1 MQQNYQTTKLPT
13 SASQVTSK
21 FGASWLYPERITAND
36 GSSSS
41 VGFFQGG
48 DSGAIITGD
57 DFEFNLPPEAVID
70 GISVLIDGVNVGCD
84 GIVTLGITGTTGKA
98 IGTLNTTYGS
108 ISDLWGASSITRDQV
123 AAMTV
128 SVDAGDVS
136 GGDGYASIDH
146 LSVTIYWHIDLS
158 VAPANVPV
166 RFDYKVYSR
175 DGSYLGLLP
184 NVTSKFAV
192 SQDVG
197 SAGSSIQITCG
208 NSVQNEVIVNTTP
221 ILTNED
227 EAITTEDDIEILAG
241 STSSAIVT
249 GSSPENAMFKN
260 SNRIKV
266 WMYNYWYPNGKLMFS
281 GQVNRISFKYGG
293 DNTTQLLVL
302 SDGLDFSNF
311 IARGYP
317 FAYTN
322 DVVQN
327 TQNGHVTVI
336 TYPLGGWVRYGQSF
350 RTGAAVTN
358 AGAISLLL
366 LGTANVTVSLYDAP
380 NGNLLGN
387 VTKSI
392 SNASALEAQ
401 FEFPQL
407 INVNSDDD
415 YFFAISV
422 PKGQSI
428 DVYYHSTSSTYPN
441 GSMYNSTYSGG
452 GGGGSYDAVA
462 GDLWFITKSGSPTT
476 TTTYSN
482 DDPVTDM
489 AHGILLDYN
498 ARGGR
503 IKEREFTATGL
514 SLTYTFNSATILDAI
529 KKIIEMSPSGY
540 YSYVDLGTSEI
551 DILPVSTTPDFV
563 IVRGKDMT
571 QLTISMSIEQVKN
584 YLLFSGGDTGG
595 GVNLFRQYSD
605 AESAA
610 YYGTRLGT
618 KSDNRV
624 ILDATA
630 DAIGDAF
637 MDENAD
643 EMQETSLIINDSMVD
658 ISLFTPG
665 KTIGFR
671 NFGNLIDDM
680 VLMIA
685 RRDINYPS
693 STLVL
698 GRLPIVMNAELQR
711 INNELLMQQ
720 TINNPTQPT

>member
-1 MQQNYQTTKLPT
+1 MQQNYQITKLPT
-13 SASQVTSK
+13 TASQSPSED
-21 FGASWLYPERITAND
+21 GAAWLYPERITAND

-41 VGFFQGG
+41 VQFFQGG
-48 DSGAIITGD
+48 DRGAIITGD
-57 DFEFNLPPEAVID
+57 DFEFNLPPEAIID
-70 GISVLIDGVNVGCD
+70 GISVLVDGVNIGCY
-84 GIVTLGITGTTGKA
+84 GNVTLGITGTTGKP
-98 IGTLNTTYGS
+98 ISTLNTTYGS
-108 ISDLWGASSITRDQV
+108 ISDLWGADSITRDQV
-123 AAMTV
+123 ASMTV
-128 SVDAGDVS
+128 AVDASDSS

-146 LSVTIYWHIDLS
+146 LAVTIYWHIDLS
-158 VAPANVPV
+158 VAPADVPV
-166 RFDYKVYSR
+166 RFAYKVYSR

-208 NSVQNEVIVNTTP
+208 NSVQNEVITP
-221 ILTNED
+221 ILTDED

-241 STSSAIVT
+241 STSSAIVL

-327 TQNGHVTVI
+327 TQNGYVTVV
-336 TYPLGGWVRYGQSF
+336 TYTRGGWVRYGQSF

-392 SNASALEAQ
+392 SNASALEAR
-401 FEFPQL
+401 FEFSQL
-407 INVNSDDD
+407 IDVNSADD
-415 YFFAISV
+415 YFFAVSV
-422 PKGQSI
+422 PEGQSI
-428 DVYYHSTSSTYPN
+428 NVYYHSTSTTYPN

-452 GGGGSYDAVA
+452 SGGTYGAVA

-476 TTTYSN
+476 TTTYAS

-503 IKEREFTATGL
+503 ITERDFTATGL

-551 DILPVSTTPDFV
+551 DILPVSTTPDFI

-595 GVNLFRQYSD
+595 GVNLFKQYQD
-605 AESAA
+605 ATSAA
-610 YYGTRLGT
+610 YYGIRMASQ
-618 KSDNRV
+618 SDNRV
-624 ILDATA
+624 TLDATA
-630 DAIGDAF
+630 DAIGESFKDK
-637 MDENAD
+637 NAS

-698 GRLPIVMNAELQR
+698 GRLPIVMNSELQR